1 MALWIATYSRC
12 DVSSS
17 WFSLASQT
25 YFLILTCKRLKFF
38 HNCGESPLA
47 VRQWE
52 YSWILSR
59 FFLQV
64 YSFTNLALTCTPK
77 YCMVKKIWQT
87 SHDWYDIHCVLQL
100 TLKLCYVSFFIASDI
115 LNAIGTGNSGARKL
129 VKVIFEQRKK
139 PLKKQTGRRVR
150 VTQGM

>member
-1 MALWIATYSRC
+1 MSLGF
-12 DVSSS
+12 SSS
-17 WFSLASQT
+17 CIPHLHKKYSHWSINRNSTFQEG
-25 YFLILTCKRLKFF
+25 LIIS
-38 HNCGESPLA
+38 NCGESPLA

-87 SHDWYDIHCVLQL
+87 SHDWYDMHCVLQL

-129 VKVIFEQRKK
+129 VMVIFEQRKK